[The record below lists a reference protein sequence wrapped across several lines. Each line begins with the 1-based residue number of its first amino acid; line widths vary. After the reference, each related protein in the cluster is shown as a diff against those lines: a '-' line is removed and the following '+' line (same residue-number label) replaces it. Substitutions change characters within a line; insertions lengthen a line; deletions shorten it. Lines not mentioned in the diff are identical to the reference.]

1 MAQSDGQ
8 ALIEPKVDAA
18 KRTSESDKAYSVPAI
33 EKALDILEYLSDQ
46 AVART
51 RTQIARALGRGPS
64 ELFRMLTCLEN
75 RGYLYRDPASGG
87 YSLSLRL
94 FELSRTHSPYESIL
108 RVARPA
114 MYRLTLE
121 IGESCHLSVLH
132 KKKLL
137 VLAQEESPQ
146 PFRYSVE
153 IGALHPLHL
162 MPSGRII
169 LANMSPEDRDE
180 ILNHDP
186 DFQALSSA
194 QRNRFM
200 RRLDLIRRRG
210 YEMTTGEVIVGL
222 INIGVPIGVPKY
234 KTKAVLMVAILRRA
248 GQAPPSGVLPAV
260 VRCAESIGCA
270 LGLAEI

>member
-8 ALIEPKVDAA
+8 ALIDPKVDAA
-18 KRTSESDKAYSVPAI
+18 KRTSDGEKAYSVPAI

-114 MYRLTLE
+114 MYQLTLE

-132 KKKLL
+132 KKKLM

-153 IGALHPLHL
+153 VGALHPLHR

-169 LANMSPEDRDE
+169 LANMSPEERDE
-180 ILNHDP
+180 ILDHDP
-186 DFQALSSA
+186 DFQAFSPKQKDQFA
-194 QRNRFM
+194 
-200 RRLDLIRRRG
+200 RRLELIRRRG
-210 YEMTTGEVIVGL
+210 YEMSTGEVIVGL
-222 INIGVPIGVPKY
+222 INIGVPIGAPRY
-234 KTKAVLMVAILRRA
+234 ETKVVLMVAILRRP
-248 GQAPPSGVLPAV
+248 GQMPSASILPAV
-260 VRCAESIGCA
+260 MRCADSISRS
-270 LGLAEI
+270 LGLAAT

>member
-1 MAQSDGQ
+1 MTA
-8 ALIEPKVDAA
+8 P
-18 KRTSESDKAYSVPAI
+18 
-33 EKALDILEYLSDQ
+33 
-46 AVART
+46 VART

-94 FELSRTHSPYESIL
+94 FELSRTHSSYESIL

-114 MYRLTLE
+114 MYQLTLE

-132 KKKLL
+132 KKKLM

-153 IGALHPLHL
+153 VGALHPLHR

-169 LANMSPEDRDE
+169 LANMSPEERGE
-180 ILNHDP
+180 ILDHDP
-186 DFQALSSA
+186 DFQAFSPKQKDQFA
-194 QRNRFM
+194 

-210 YEMTTGEVIVGL
+210 YEMSAGEVIVGL
-222 INIGVPIGVPKY
+222 INIGVPIGRPVRDEGGPDGRDPSAPRAD
-234 KTKAVLMVAILRRA
+234 AVGEHPA
-248 GQAPPSGVLPAV
+248 GGDAVRGTRLAALWVSRQHSERSAFTAASAFSAVRQDFKFSAALPD
-260 VRCAESIGCA
+260 EK
-270 LGLAEI
+270 LGLL

>member
-1 MAQSDGQ
+1 MGHNGGHVPGA
-8 ALIEPKVDAA
+8 ALRNAS
-18 KRTSESDKAYSVPAI
+18 SEKAYSVPAI
-33 EKALDILEYLSDQ
+33 EKALDILEYLADQ
-46 AVART
+46 GVART

-94 FELSRTHSPYESIL
+94 FELSRIHSPYESIL

-114 MYRLTLE
+114 MHQLTLE
-121 IGESCHLSVLH
+121 IGESCHLSVLY
-132 KKKLL
+132 KNKLL

-153 IGALHPLHL
+153 IGAVHPLHL

-169 LANMSPEDRDE
+169 LANMDQADRDE
-180 ILNHDP
+180 ILTRDA
-186 DFQALSSA
+186 DY
-194 QRNRFM
+194 QRLDQKQKSGFM

-210 YEMTTGEVIVGL
+210 YEMTTGEIIVGL
-222 INIGVPIGVPKY
+222 INVGVLIGTPKY
-234 KTKAVLMVAILRRA
+234 QTKAALMVSILKRP
-248 GQAPPSGVLPAV
+248 GQAPASGLLPTV
-260 VRCAESIGCA
+260 KQCAQSINRS
-270 LGLAEI
+270 LGLNAS

>member
-1 MAQSDGQ
+1 MAPNNGRT
-8 ALIEPKVDAA
+8 LVDANLNLVKQQA
-18 KRTSESDKAYSVPAI
+18 DGDKAYSVPAV

-64 ELFRMLTCLEN
+64 ELFRMLTSLEN

-114 MYRLTLE
+114 MYQLTLE

-153 IGALHPLHL
+153 IGALHPLHR

-169 LANMSPEDRDE
+169 LANMSQEDRDE

-186 DFQALSSA
+186 DFQTLSSA

-222 INIGVPIGVPKY
+222 INIGVPIGAAKY
-234 KTKAVLMVAILRRA
+234 KTKAILMVSILKRS
-248 GQAPPSGVLPAV
+248 GQTSPSGILPAV
-260 VRCAESIGCA
+260 MRCAESIGRS
-270 LGLAEI
+270 LGLAER